1 MSRVFLFREAR
12 KAGAARKEYSKAFV
26 HLELPT
32 IAESPRSLKETENII
47 LVQKEE
53 WTIQVLTG
61 LCDVAA
67 TCQILG

>member
-47 LVQKEE
+47 LVQKE
-53 WTIQVLTG
+53 VPTG
-61 LCDVAA
+61 SRVDM
-67 TCQILG
+67 IHSW